1 MIELLRTRRSIR
13 KYTTVKI
20 DNSIVDLLKEA
31 LLRSPS
37 SRGFNPWEFIFVSD
51 AVKLQQLS
59 LCKKNGSSFV
69 KNAPLAVIICG
80 DTSRTDVWVEDCSV
94 ASIILQLT
102 AHSLGLGSCWV
113 QIRNRQT
120 ASGESSDDYI
130 KKIFCIPSHLS
141 VESVISIGYPDETPE
156 HNVISDSEF
165 IKIHANRY

>member
-13 KYTTVKI
+13 KYTSQEI
-20 DNSIVDLLKEA
+20 DSTTIDLLKEA

-51 AVKLQQLS
+51 TVKLQQLS
-59 LCKKNGSSFV
+59 LCKKSGSSFV
-69 KNAPLAVIICG
+69 KKAPLAVIICG
-80 DTSRTDVWVEDCSV
+80 DTLRTDVWVEDCSV
-94 ASIILQLT
+94 ASIILQFT

-120 ASGESSDDYI
+120 AKGESSDDYI
-130 KKIFCIPSHLS
+130 KKLFGIPSHLT

-156 HNVISDSEF
+156 NTIISDSEF
-165 IKIHANRY
+165 LKIHTNGY

>member
-13 KYTTVKI
+13 KYSSQGI
-20 DNSIVDLLKEA
+20 DNALLDILKEA

-37 SRGFNPWEFIFVSD
+37 SRGFNPWEFIFVTDS
-51 AVKLQQLS
+51 VKLKQLS

-80 DTSRTDVWVEDCSV
+80 DTTRTDVWIEDCSV

-102 AHSLGLGSCWV
+102 AHSLGLGSCWI

-120 ASGESSDDYI
+120 AIGESSDEYI
-130 KKIFCIPSHLS
+130 KKLIGIPSGFA
-141 VESVISIGYPDETPE
+141 VESIISIGYPDETPE
-156 HNVISDSEF
+156 KSIISDSEYA
-165 IKIHANRY
+165 KIHTNGY